1 MFYCFI
7 LVGAWI
13 VWHLVFGIKV
23 VGRENLP
30 KDRGFVLAPNH
41 ISAIDPVFVIIS
53 RFWGKRMIVM
63 AKTELM
69 HLNPLVTWMFRH
81 VGVVGVE
88 RGRGDTEL
96 IDRIV
101 QDVKN
106 GQGLLIFPEGTRSK
120 DAQPARLKSG
130 AFVVASAA
138 NVDMIPCRIIY
149 SRVFMRLFSR
159 VRVCFGPPIPAEKLY
174 LGETRSASK
183 LRENKKLLL
192 DAWEELYQQNK
203 FEKKGAN

>member
-7 LVGAWI
+7 VAGAWLI
-13 VWHLVFGIKV
+13 WHLVFGIKV
-23 VGRENLP
+23 VGREYLP

-88 RGRGDTEL
+88 RGRGDTGL

-101 QDVKN
+101 EDVHN

-120 DAQPARLKSG
+120 TALPGRLKSG

-138 NVDMIPCRIIY
+138 QVDMIPCRIIY
-149 SRVFMRLFSR
+149 SRTFMRLFSR
-159 VRVCFGPPIPAEKLY
+159 VRVCFGPPIPAEQLY
-174 LGETRSASK
+174 LGETKSASK
-183 LRENKKLLL
+183 LRENKQLLL
-192 DAWEELYQQNK
+192 NAWEELYQQNK
-203 FEKKGAN
+203 FD